1 MKSGELIKLLK
12 EDGWI
17 VDRVKGS
24 HHILRKEGVDSI
36 ISVSHPEKD
45 VSRHQLAQARRI
57 SGLKL

>member
-17 VDRVKGS
+17 VDRIKGS
-24 HHILRKEGVDSI
+24 HHTLRKEGVDSI
-36 ISVSHPEKD
+36 ISISHPEKD
-45 VSRHQLAQARRI
+45 VSRHQLAQVRRI

>member
-17 VDRVKGS
+17 VDRVKRS

-36 ISVSHPEKD
+36 ISISHPEKD

>member
-36 ISVSHPEKD
+36 ISISHPEKD
-45 VSRHQLAQARRI
+45 VSRHQLAQVRRI

>member
-36 ISVSHPEKD
+36 ISISYPEKD

>member
-17 VDRVKGS
+17 VDRIKGS

-36 ISVSHPEKD
+36 ISISHPEKD
-45 VSRHQLAQARRI
+45 VSRHQLAQVRRI

>member
-36 ISVSHPEKD
+36 ISISHPEKD

>member
-36 ISVSHPEKD
+36 ISISHPEKD
-45 VSRHQLAQARRI
+45 VSRHQLAQAKRI

>member
-36 ISVSHPEKD
+36 ISISHPEKD

-57 SGLKL
+57 SGLKI

>member
-36 ISVSHPEKD
+36 ISISQPEKD

>member
-17 VDRVKGS
+17 VDRIEGS
-24 HHILRKEGVDSI
+24 HHTLRKEGVDSI
-36 ISVSHPEKD
+36 ISISHPEKD
-45 VSRHQLAQARRI
+45 VSRHQLAQVRRI

>member
-17 VDRVKGS
+17 VDRIKGS

-36 ISVSHPEKD
+36 ISISHPEKD
-45 VSRHQLAQARRI
+45 VSRHQLAQVRRI
-57 SGLKL
+57 SGVKL

>member
-36 ISVSHPEKD
+36 ISISHPEKD

-57 SGLKL
+57 SSLKL

>member
-17 VDRVKGS
+17 VDRIKGS

-36 ISVSHPEKD
+36 ISISHPEKD
-45 VSRHQLAQARRI
+45 VSRHQLAQVRLI

>member
-24 HHILRKEGVDSI
+24 HHILRKGGVDSI
-36 ISVSHPEKD
+36 ISISHPEKD

>member
-24 HHILRKEGVDSI
+24 HHILRKESVDSI
-36 ISVSHPEKD
+36 ISISHPEKD

>member
-1 MKSGELIKLLK
+1 MKSGELIKFLK

-36 ISVSHPEKD
+36 ISISHPEKD

>member
-17 VDRVKGS
+17 VDRIKGS
-24 HHILRKEGVDSI
+24 HHTLRKEGVDSI
-36 ISVSHPEKD
+36 ISISHPEKD

>member
-1 MKSGELIKLLK
+1 MKSDELIKLLK

-36 ISVSHPEKD
+36 ISISHPEKD